1 MKKYLGIELGST
13 RIKAVA
19 INEEYKPVCSGD
31 YTWKSS
37 LENGIWTYD
46 INEAWV
52 GLKNALSGIDGRE
65 DIASVG
71 ISGMMH
77 GYLAFDEDWNL
88 LVPFRTWQNTITAEA
103 AAELTELFSFNI
115 PQRWSIAHLRQ
126 AFLNGEE
133 HLPRLAHITTLSGY
147 IHYMLTGVN
156 SVGICEASGIF
167 PIDPETLDYDSE
179 MVEKFD
185 SLLASKGFTH
195 KKLRDLLPSVLVAGE
210 NAGFLTEKGASLID
224 NLLPVATP
232 FAPPEGDGGTG
243 MTATNSVSPRTGN
256 VSAGTSIFS
265 MVVLEK
271 NLDSIHEEIDVITT
285 PEGSPVAMVHCNN
298 CTNDSNAWVSL
309 LNEAASLF
317 GAAPDSSE
325 LYTKL
330 YEKSLEGDADCGGVM
345 VCNYMAGEGVTH
357 LDEGRPLVLRRP
369 DSRFTLANFFRS
381 TLYSTMATLKLGM
394 DILLNENVKIDSM
407 TAHGGLFKTPVVGQ
421 KYMAAAC
428 NSPITCMKTAGEGG
442 PYGMAILAA
451 YSAVKTDNEALGDFL
466 TNKVFAS
473 AESTTLSPDPA
484 DVSGFNSY
492 IEEYKKLIK
501 VEKKA
506 VEVML

>member
-1 MKKYLGIELGST
+1 
-13 RIKAVA
+13 
-19 INEEYKPVCSGD
+19 
-31 YTWKSS
+31 
-37 LENGIWTYD
+37 
-46 INEAWV
+46 
-52 GLKNALSGIDGRE
+52 
-65 DIASVG
+65 
-71 ISGMMH
+71 
-77 GYLAFDEDWNL
+77 
-88 LVPFRTWQNTITAEA
+88 
-103 AAELTELFSFNI
+103 
-115 PQRWSIAHLRQ
+115 
-126 AFLNGEE
+126 
-133 HLPRLAHITTLSGY
+133 
-147 IHYMLTGVN
+147 
-156 SVGICEASGIF
+156 
-167 PIDPETLDYDSE
+167 
-179 MVEKFD
+179 
-185 SLLASKGFTH
+185 
-195 KKLRDLLPSVLVAGE
+195 
-210 NAGFLTEKGASLID
+210 
-224 NLLPVATP
+224 
-232 FAPPEGDGGTG
+232 
-243 MTATNSVSPRTGN
+243 
-256 VSAGTSIFS
+256 
-265 MVVLEK
+265 
-271 NLDSIHEEIDVITT
+271 
-285 PEGSPVAMVHCNN
+285 VAMVHCNN

>member
-13 RIKAVA
+13 RIKAVT
-19 INEEYKPVCSGD
+19 IDEEYKPVSSGD
-31 YTWKSS
+31 YTWRSS
-37 LENGIWTYD
+37 FENGIWTYD

-52 GLKNALSGIDGRE
+52 GLKHALSGIEDRE
-65 DIASVG
+65 DIASAG

-88 LVPFRTWQNTITAEA
+88 LVPFRTWQNTITADA
-103 AAELTELFSFNI
+103 AAELTGLFGFNI
-115 PQRWSIAHLRQ
+115 PQRWSIAHLWQ

-147 IHYMLTGVN
+147 IHYMLTGIN

-167 PIDPETLDYDSE
+167 PIDPETKNYDAA
-179 MVEKFD
+179 MVSKFD
-185 SLLASKGFTH
+185 ELLSSKGCE
-195 KKLRDLLPSVLVAGE
+195 KKLLDLLPTVLVAGE
-210 NAGFLTEKGASLID
+210 NAGSLTDKGACLID
-224 NLLPVATP
+224 DLLPVGIP

-243 MTATNSVSPRTGN
+243 MAATNSVSPRTGN

-285 PEGSPVAMVHCNN
+285 PSGSPVAMVHCNN

-309 LNEAASLF
+309 LNETVSLF
-317 GAAPDSSE
+317 GAEPNSGE

-330 YEKSLEGDADCGGVM
+330 YEKSLEGDPDCGGVL

-357 LDEGRPLVLRRP
+357 LDEGRPMILRRP
-369 DSRFTLANFFRS
+369 DSKFTLANFFRS

-428 NSPITCMKTAGEGG
+428 NAPITCMQTAGEGG
-442 PYGMAILAA
+442 PYGMAILSA
-451 YSAVKTDNEALGDFL
+451 YSAAKEENEALGDFL

-473 AESTTLSPDPA
+473 AQSSTLSPDPA
-484 DVSGFNSY
+484 DVAGFNSY
-492 IEEYKKLIK
+492 IEEYKKLIE
-501 VEKKA
+501 VERKA
-506 VEVML
+506 VESVK